1 MFILCLTYGFERRR
15 MLVNMKRKISIV
27 KTKGIGHLEF
37 SLPRKSGVYLLVGS
51 NGAGKTTILT
61 ALHRICNSNAFSRA
75 FRSSVESRTVDRYKE
90 ARITYSVGGNKV
102 SFSKK
107 ERKWTPTPKS
117 NGFVLSEFGFKD
129 SVFIK
134 ASDSRLSPREEEI
147 RKGNLEPADEEIKNI
162 MNRLF
167 DTERFSSMQRLRNT
181 YGRGRA
187 FTHFYVMDDGRKG
200 YYSEKSFSTGELAML
215 RLVERT
221 RDMDPD
227 SLILLDEAE
236 LALHP
241 RVQLRLLA
249 YLSQLAED
257 KNLTVFVST
266 HSPAMIRY
274 SRPSQIMLLSEDT
287 EVEDSLVVETPCH
300 PSYAV
305 GFVDEFDDNAPDY
318 VFCVEDTMAQL
329 ILKEVLG
336 RYICS
341 PGHEHL
347 QRLQY
352 RICPVAGWKQTLAFV
367 RRSAGMLF
375 CHSCVRAVLDAD
387 VFECTTDDTPASYQY
402 KQAGIADYRD
412 VAFSLGVTP
421 EVGIVSALE
430 KRNPLVMRNIRDSF
444 HADIAS
450 ILQSESYV
458 SCKKKNPRAEAKAR
472 LEIILDYLAS
482 RCAQPEEVIM
492 ARLIPWLIPDMYTPA
507 RLAEVAGRILSAQKK

>member
-1 MFILCLTYGFERRR
+1 
-15 MLVNMKRKISIV
+15 MKRIISIS
-27 KTKGIGHLEF
+27 KTKGIGYLEF
-37 SLPRKSGVYLLVGS
+37 TLPDKSGVYLLVGG

-61 ALHRICNSNAFSRA
+61 SLHRICNSNAFSHA
-75 FRSSVESRTVDRYKE
+75 FRSSVESRSVDRYKD
-90 ARITYSVGGNKV
+90 ARITYSVAGNKV

-107 ERKWTPTPKS
+107 ERKWAPTPKS

-147 RKGNLEPADEEIKNI
+147 RKGNLEAADDEIKKI

-200 YYSEKSFSTGELAML
+200 CYSEKSFSTGELAML

-221 RDMDPD
+221 RDIAPD

-241 RVQLRLLA
+241 RVQLRLLE
-249 YLSQLAED
+249 YLSQLAAD

-266 HSPAMIRY
+266 HSPTMIRY
-274 SRPSQIMLLSEDT
+274 SRPHQIMLLSQVD
-287 EVEDSLVVETPCH
+287 EVEDTMVVETPCH

-318 VFCVEDTMAQL
+318 VFCVEDVMAQV

-336 RYICS
+336 RFICS
-341 PGHEHL
+341 PGREHL

-367 RRSAGMLF
+367 RRSSGMLF

-387 VFECTTDDTPASYQY
+387 VFERTSDDTQTSYQY
-402 KQAGIADYRD
+402 KQAGLADYRD
-412 VAFSLGVTP
+412 IAFSLGVTP
-421 EVGIVSALE
+421 ELGIVSALE
-430 KRNPLVMRNIRDSF
+430 KKNPLVMKNIKDLF
-444 HADIAS
+444 HADFAS
-450 ILQSESYV
+450 FLQSSDYI
-458 SCKKKNPRAEAKAR
+458 SCKKKNPRAEAKVR
-472 LEIILDYLAS
+472 LELILDYLAS
-482 RCAQPEEVIM
+482 RSAQPKEVIL

-507 RLAEVAGRILSAQKK
+507 RLAEVAGRILSSEKK

>member
-1 MFILCLTYGFERRR
+1 MIELLFYGFRKRRIALVMERA
-15 MLVNMKRKISIV
+15 ITII
-27 KTKGIGHLEF
+27 KTKGIGNLEF
-37 SLPRKSGVYLLVGS
+37 SLPHKSGVYLLVGG

-61 ALHRICNSNAFSRA
+61 ALHRICDGNAFSRT
-75 FRSSVESRTVDRYKE
+75 FRSSVESKTVDRYKE
-90 ARITYSVGGNKV
+90 SRITYRVDGNKV

-107 ERKWTPTPKS
+107 EKKWAPTPKS
-117 NGFVLSEFGFKD
+117 NGFVLSEFGFLD

-147 RKGNLEPADEEIKNI
+147 RKGNLEPADEEIKSI

-181 YGRGRA
+181 FGRGRA

-221 RDMDPD
+221 RDIAPS

-241 RVQLRLLA
+241 RVQLRLLD
-249 YLSQLAED
+249 YLSQLAAE

-266 HSPAMIRY
+266 HSPTMIRA
-274 SRPSQIMLLSEDT
+274 SRPAQIMLLSEDA
-287 EVEDSLVVETPCH
+287 EGSLTVETPCH
-300 PSYAV
+300 PAYAM

-318 VFCVEDTMAQL
+318 VLCVEDVKAQL
-329 ILKEVLG
+329 ILREVLG
-336 RYICS
+336 QFLYT
-341 PGHEHL
+341 PGNEHL

-352 RICPVAGWKQTLAFV
+352 RIIPVAGWKQTLEFV
-367 RRSAGMLF
+367 RRSSGMLF

-387 VFECTTDDTPASYQY
+387 VFERTPDDTDSSYQR
-402 KQAGIADYRD
+402 KQAYVVNYSD

-430 KRNPLVMRNIRDSF
+430 KKNPQVLRQIRDSF
-444 HADIAS
+444 HADFAS
-450 ILQSESYV
+450 FVQSDEYV
-458 SCKKKNPRAEAKAR
+458 SCKKKNPRSEAKAK
-472 LEIILDYLAS
+472 LDLILAYLSS
-482 RCAQPEEVIM
+482 RCAQPEDVIL
-492 ARLIPWLIPDMYTPA
+492 ARMIPWLIPDMYTPS
-507 RLAEVAGRILSAQKK
+507 RLAEIAGKILSAQKK

>member
-1 MFILCLTYGFERRR
+1 MERA
-15 MLVNMKRKISIV
+15 ISII
-27 KTKGIGHLEF
+27 KTKGIGNLEF
-37 SLPRKSGVYLLVGS
+37 SLPHKSGVYLLVGG

-61 ALHRICNSNAFSRA
+61 ALHRICDGNAFSRT
-75 FRSSVESRTVDRYKE
+75 FRSSVESKTVDRYKE
-90 ARITYSVGGNKV
+90 SRITYRVDGNKV

-107 ERKWTPTPKS
+107 EKKWAPTPKS
-117 NGFVLSEFGFKD
+117 NGFVLSEFGFLD

-147 RKGNLEPADEEIKNI
+147 RKGNLEPADEEIKRI

-181 YGRGRA
+181 FGRGRA

-221 RDMDPD
+221 RDIAPS

-241 RVQLRLLA
+241 RVQLRLLD
-249 YLSQLAED
+249 YLSQLATD

-266 HSPAMIRY
+266 HSPTMIRA
-274 SRPSQIMLLSEDT
+274 SRPSQIMLLSEDASADGALT
-287 EVEDSLVVETPCH
+287 VETPCH
-300 PSYAV
+300 PAYAM
-305 GFVDEFDDNAPDY
+305 GFVDEFGDNAPDY
-318 VFCVEDTMAQL
+318 ILCVEDVKAQL
-329 ILKEVLG
+329 ILREVLG
-336 RYICS
+336 QFLS
-341 PGHEHL
+341 TPGNEHL

-352 RICPVAGWKQTLAFV
+352 RIIPVAGWKQTLAFV
-367 RRSAGMLF
+367 RRSSGMLF

-387 VFECTTDDTPASYQY
+387 VFERTPDDSDSSYQR
-402 KQAGIADYRD
+402 KQAGLADYRG

-421 EVGIVSALE
+421 EEGIISALE
-430 KRNPLVMRNIRDSF
+430 KKNPNVLRQIKDTF
-444 HADIAS
+444 HADFAS
-450 ILQSESYV
+450 FSQLGDYAT
-458 SCKKKNPRAEAKAR
+458 CRKKNPRSEAKVK
-472 LEIILDYLAS
+472 LELVLAYLAS
-482 RCAQPEEVIM
+482 RCAQSEDVIL

-507 RLAEVAGRILSAQKK
+507 RLAEVAGRILSAEKK

>member
-1 MFILCLTYGFERRR
+1 MERD
-15 MLVNMKRKISIV
+15 ITIT

-37 SLPRKSGVYLLVGS
+37 SIPQKSGVYLLVGG

-61 ALHRICNSNAFSRA
+61 ALHRICNGNAFSRT
-75 FRSSVESRTVDRYKE
+75 FRSSVESKTVDRYKE
-90 ARITYSVGGNKV
+90 SCITYRVGDNKV

-107 ERKWTPTPKS
+107 EKKWAPTPKS
-117 NGFVLSEFGFKD
+117 NGFVLSEFGYTD

-134 ASDSRLSPREEEI
+134 ASDGRLSPREEEI
-147 RKGNLEPADEEIKNI
+147 RKGNLEPADEEIKSI

-167 DTERFSSMQRLRNT
+167 DTDRFSSMQRLRNT
-181 YGRGRA
+181 FGRGRA

-221 RDMDPD
+221 RDIAPS

-241 RVQLRLLA
+241 RVQLRLLD
-249 YLSQLAED
+249 YLSQLAGD

-266 HSPAMIRY
+266 HSPTMIRA
-274 SRPSQIMLLSEDT
+274 SRPAQILLLSDDAD
-287 EVEDSLVVETPCH
+287 VEGSLVVETPCH
-300 PSYAV
+300 PAYAM

-318 VFCVEDTMAQL
+318 VLCVEDVKAQL
-329 ILKEVLG
+329 ILREVLAQFLG
-336 RYICS
+336 DA
-341 PGHEHL
+341 GNV

-352 RICPVAGWKQTLAFV
+352 RIIPVAGWKQTLAFV

-387 VFECTTDDTPASYQY
+387 VFERTPDDTAANYQH
-402 KQAGIADYRD
+402 KQAGLANYRD

-421 EVGIVSALE
+421 EVGIITALE
-430 KRNPLVMRNIRDSF
+430 KKNPLVLKKIRDTF
-444 HADIAS
+444 HADFAS
-450 ILQSESYV
+450 FAQSDDYLS
-458 SCKKKNPRAEAKAR
+458 SKKKNPRSEAKVKLDR
-472 LEIILDYLAS
+472 LLAYLAS
-482 RCAQPEEVIM
+482 RCAQPEDVILSQM
-492 ARLIPWLIPDMYTPA
+492 IPWLIPDMYTPSQ
-507 RLAEVAGRILSAQKK
+507 LAEVAGRILSAEKK

>member
-1 MFILCLTYGFERRR
+1 MIELLFYGFRKRRIALVMERA
-15 MLVNMKRKISIV
+15 ITII
-27 KTKGIGHLEF
+27 KTKGIGNLEF
-37 SLPRKSGVYLLVGS
+37 SLPHKSGVYLLVGS

-61 ALHRICNSNAFSRA
+61 ALHRICDGNAFSRT
-75 FRSSVESRTVDRYKE
+75 FRSSVESKTVDRYKE
-90 ARITYSVGGNKV
+90 SRITYRVDGNKV

-107 ERKWTPTPKS
+107 EKKWAPTPKS
-117 NGFVLSEFGFKD
+117 NGFVLSEFGFLD

-147 RKGNLEPADEEIKNI
+147 RKGNLEPADEEIKSI

-181 YGRGRA
+181 FGRGRA

-221 RDMDPD
+221 RDIAPS

-241 RVQLRLLA
+241 RVQLRLLD
-249 YLSQLAED
+249 YLSQLAAE

-266 HSPAMIRY
+266 HSPTMIRA
-274 SRPSQIMLLSEDT
+274 SRPAQIMLLSEDS
-287 EVEDSLVVETPCH
+287 EGSLTVETPCH
-300 PSYAV
+300 PAYAM
-305 GFVDEFDDNAPDY
+305 GFVDVFDDNAPDY
-318 VFCVEDTMAQL
+318 VLCVEDVKAQL
-329 ILKEVLG
+329 ILREVLG
-336 RYICS
+336 QFLYT
-341 PGHEHL
+341 PGNEHL

-352 RICPVAGWKQTLAFV
+352 RIIPVAGWKQTLEFA
-367 RRSAGMLF
+367 RRSSGMLF

-387 VFECTTDDTPASYQY
+387 VFERTPDDTDSSYQR
-402 KQAGIADYRD
+402 KQAYVVNYSD

-430 KRNPLVMRNIRDSF
+430 KKNPQVLRQIRDSF
-444 HADIAS
+444 HADFAS
-450 ILQSESYV
+450 FVQSDEYV
-458 SCKKKNPRAEAKAR
+458 SCKKKNPRSEAKAK
-472 LEIILDYLAS
+472 LDLILAHLSS
-482 RCAQPEEVIM
+482 RCAQPEDVIL
-492 ARLIPWLIPDMYTPA
+492 ARMIPWLIPDMYTPS
-507 RLAEVAGRILSAQKK
+507 RLAEIAGKILSAQKK

>member
-1 MFILCLTYGFERRR
+1 MAPAMER
-15 MLVNMKRKISIV
+15 VISII
-27 KTKGIGHLEF
+27 KTKGIGSLEF
-37 SLPRKSGVYLLVGS
+37 KLPRKSGVYLLVGG

-61 ALHRICNSNAFSRA
+61 ALHRICDGNAFSRT
-75 FRSSVESRTVDRYKE
+75 FRSSVESKTVDRYKE
-90 ARITYSVGGNKV
+90 SCITYRVDGNKV

-107 ERKWTPTPKS
+107 EKKWAPTPKS

-147 RKGNLEPADEEIKNI
+147 RKGNLEPADEEIKSI

-181 YGRGRA
+181 FGRGRA

-221 RDMDPD
+221 RDIAPF

-241 RVQLRLLA
+241 RVQLRLLD
-249 YLSQLAED
+249 YLSQLAAD

-266 HSPAMIRY
+266 HSPTMIRA
-274 SRPSQIMLLSEDT
+274 SRPSQIMLLSEDADGEGCMT
-287 EVEDSLVVETPCH
+287 VETPCH
-300 PSYAV
+300 PAYAM

-318 VFCVEDTMAQL
+318 VLCVEDVKAQL
-329 ILKEVLG
+329 ILREVLG
-336 RYICS
+336 QFLS
-341 PGHEHL
+341 LPGNVHL

-352 RICPVAGWKQTLAFV
+352 RIIPVAGWKQTLEFV
-367 RRSAGMLF
+367 RHSSGMLF

-387 VFECTTDDTPASYQY
+387 VFERTPDDTDSSYQRKHAY
-402 KQAGIADYRD
+402 VVNYSD

-430 KRNPLVMRNIRDSF
+430 KKNPQVLKKIRDSF
-444 HADIAS
+444 HADFAS
-450 ILQSESYV
+450 FEQSDEYV
-458 SCKKKNPRAEAKAR
+458 SCKKKNPRSEAKAK
-472 LEIILDYLAS
+472 LDLILAYLSS
-482 RCAQPEEVIM
+482 RCAQPEDVIL
-492 ARLIPWLIPDMYTPA
+492 ARMIPWLIPDMYTPS
-507 RLAEVAGRILSAQKK
+507 RLAETAGKILSAGKK